1 MQKMDCHNFKEML
14 DSYFCEELTVE
25 TNHSIIH
32 HAERCPSCRN
42 EMASRRNLRQTLQ
55 RACAQDQMS
64 NAACERL
71 RAILHA
77 EAEAGCK
84 ESIKNAKG
92 HRRWWA
98 ELFSMKFAVPALAG
112 SAILLM
118 TVIGVAAYLQ
128 SHRQFPVSSDPNAR
142 LVAEFRLSPV
152 LMAEA
157 ADTHRICGLH
167 VNSDSS
173 STGLTDEV
181 KEMDPG
187 CIDLDKVA
195 AEGAQGLPLCLA
207 HVCGSPSRQFA
218 HLIYRYKG
226 QLVSLLVTSRDERA
240 LQMVTSRDEDEHSL
254 QAGQIPE
261 FAAGSLDAQQ
271 SQQTELNLDTYQTGK
286 RVIMVVSALPKSENE
301 KIARSLA
308 IPVIK
313 HLMRIENQTAF
324 LDWPS
329 FGQNSIGTES
339 MASVRGGK
347 LQ

>member
-42 EMASRRNLRQTLQ
+42 EMASRRNLRETLQ

-64 NAACERL
+64 SAACERL

-98 ELFSMKFAVPALAG
+98 ELISLKFAVPALAG
-112 SAILLM
+112 SAILLI

-128 SHRQFPVSSDPNAR
+128 SLRQFPVSPNPDTK

-173 STGLTDEV
+173 SAGLTDEV

-187 CIDLDKVA
+187 CIDLDKIA

-218 HLIYRYKG
+218 HLIYRYEG
-226 QLVSLLVTSRDERA
+226 QLVSLLVTSRD
-240 LQMVTSRDEDEHSL
+240 S
-254 QAGQIPE
+254 QAMQTGQIPE